1 MIKKILLS
9 ASLILMLLNMGISSG
24 FAQEVPNAYVKVS
37 SLNVRNGANIQS
49 QIIGNV
55 VTGQKLQVLEQS
67 DKWSRVR
74 LENGSEGWVYSDYIS
89 SSGGTYSQYGG
100 SQVVSRGGSR
110 SSSLMVV
117 ANAKLG
123 AKYSRGAEG
132 PGSFDCSGFVK
143 YVYKEVFGKV
153 LPHSSKS
160 QSQLGSAVSR
170 EAVQTG
176 DIVVFA
182 TAGSSSVNHSGIY
195 MNDGKF
201 IHASSYDGKVVIS
214 DMSSGHY
221 YKAFRGARRL
231 E

>member
-9 ASLILMLLNMGISSG
+9 TSLILMLLSMGMSAG
-24 FAQEVPNAYVKVS
+24 FAQEIPNAYVKVN
-37 SLNVRNGANIQS
+37 SLNVRNSADIQS
-49 QIIGNV
+49 QVIGNV
-55 VTGQKLQVLEQS
+55 VIGQKLEILEQS
-67 DKWSRVR
+67 GKWSKVR
-74 LENGSEGWVYSDYIS
+74 LENGSLGWVYSDYIS
-89 SSGGTYSQYGG
+89 SSSNTYSQASG

-110 SSSLMVV
+110 ASSLMVV

-123 AKYSRGAEG
+123 AKYSRGSEG
-132 PGSFDCSGFVK
+132 PDRFDCSGFVK
-143 YVYKEVFGKV
+143 YVYKEVFGRV
-153 LPHSSKS
+153 LPHSSKE
-160 QSQLGSAVSR
+160 QGQLGSGVPR

-182 TAGSSSVNHSGIY
+182 TAGSSNINHSGIY
-195 MNDGKF
+195 LNDGKF

-221 YKAFRGARRL
+221 YKAFRGARRI